1 VLSFPPAV
9 APTKVLLV
17 PLSTHASFKPLTQ
30 RLTSKLRKAGVSN
43 RVDDSSASIGKR
55 YSRNDELGTPF
66 GITVDFQIRGT
77 SVIDLSSLHSPL
89 STTMAPTSLL
99 DTSRRD
105 DITEA
110 VELNLSRDEDSVT
123 SLAAAPLAGD
133 EAGSLVALAGIN
145 SSVEQ
150 QKKNNNQHLRAFQF
164 KAPRKTTEDR
174 KQDEKAKKDT
184 KSEEEIIPGR
194 AIALSQASLFRT
206 KNGPGSSDTY
216 QRVTRLSPWPKGN
229 NGTEKHT
236 RIGAV
241 ATGLTQSGEIVFFRA
256 TETPSEKDIIG
267 RIQLSSN
274 EEAEDLD
281 FVSLEHD
288 LEKTDDGHGRFLVA
302 YTNGTDVMV
311 GEISPAS
318 SSSSSPDVR
327 SVYTIPLPASGA
339 RTARPKFRAL
349 RLLSPRTLLL
359 LQNAPNRGGSE
370 LVLLQLPSST
380 SSKSKILQRRKL
392 PRTVKIGLGL
402 DICQLGTNPQGQQQT
417 VIAASGSDNS
427 IPLFTLEYGPNRGYS
442 NFRPYTTLRDVH
454 PFSMTKL
461 TFSTF
466 IAPPHP
472 VTPDVGPQNIKLAS
486 VSMGNTVVVHTFPL
500 SPFPTSSRT
509 PRYVLVTPGPAEF
522 WELVYSIVVLLFSI
536 SAICVAMLAFAEIR
550 GGTPPVLGATEWLPE
565 SIRGAIAREY
575 VIPPRDKLTYFDTL
589 LAPRGSGDD
598 TDIPVATIAPTD
610 SQIESLRE
618 ILDRVHRAGA
628 APADLETVAPRSLSV
643 IVRCGAGQNAEQSVI
658 VETAVS
664 ASGESEQSEEEKLQ
678 AWKDLPASEQRLW
691 KQRLA
696 DAGRWTAS
704 EGESV
709 LLGVLFGEACEGLG
723 RAVRDELP

>member
-1 VLSFPPAV
+1 
-9 APTKVLLV
+9 
-17 PLSTHASFKPLTQ
+17 
-30 RLTSKLRKAGVSN
+30 
-43 RVDDSSASIGKR
+43 
-55 YSRNDELGTPF
+55 
-66 GITVDFQIRGT
+66 
-77 SVIDLSSLHSPL
+77 
-89 STTMAPTSLL
+89 MAPTVHSAKLTLSCPLFAADFDPRDNSRLLVGGGGGEGRSGSLL
-99 DTSRRD
+99 DTSHRNE
-105 DITEA
+105 ITEA

-150 QKKNNNQHLRAFQF
+150 QKKNNNQHLRAFRF
-164 KAPRKTTEDR
+164 EVPRKTTAVAASSTQSA
-174 KQDEKAKKDT
+174 QDSEKAKKDT
-184 KSEEEIIPGR
+184 QSEEEVTPGK

-216 QRVTRLSPWPKGN
+216 QRVTRLSPWPKGKD
-229 NGTEKHT
+229 GTEKHT

-241 ATGLTQSGEIVFFRA
+241 ATGLAQSGEIVFFCA
-256 TETPSEKDIIG
+256 TEKPSEKDIIG
-267 RIQLSSN
+267 RIQLSGN

-288 LEKTDDGHGRFLVA
+288 LEKTDNAHGRFLMA
-302 YTNGTDVMV
+302 YTNGADVMV
-311 GEISPAS
+311 GDIS
-318 SSSSSPDVR
+318 SSTRSNSSPDVR
-327 SVYTIPLPASGA
+327 SVYTIPLPASGT
-339 RTARPKFRAL
+339 RTARSKIRAL
-349 RLLSPRTLLL
+349 RFLSPRVLLL

-370 LVLLQLPSST
+370 LVLLQLPSSE
-380 SSKSKILQRRKL
+380 SSKSKILRRRKL

-417 VIAASGSDNS
+417 VIAVSGSDNS

-442 NFRPYTTLRDVH
+442 NLRPYTTLRDVH

-509 PRYVLVTPGPAEF
+509 PRYVLVTPGPAEI
-522 WELVYSIVVLLFSI
+522 WELVYSIIILLFSI
-536 SAICVAMLAFAEIR
+536 SAICLSMLAFAEIR
-550 GGTPPVLGATEWLPE
+550 GGTPPILGATEWLPD
-565 SIRGAIAREY
+565 SIRGIIAREY
-575 VIPPRDKLTYFDTL
+575 VLPPRDQLTYFDTL
-589 LAPRGSGDD
+589 LAPRDSD
-598 TDIPVATIAPTD
+598 TDIPVATIVSTD

-628 APADLETVAPRSLSV
+628 APADLEPVAPQSLSV
-643 IVRCGAGQNAEQSVI
+643 IVRCGGGHNAEQSVI
-658 VETAVS
+658 IETAAS
-664 ASGESEQSEEEKLQ
+664 ASTDEPEKSEEEKLQ
-678 AWKDLPASEQRLW
+678 AWNDLSASEQGVW
-691 KQRLA
+691 KQRLI
-696 DAGRWTAS
+696 DAGRWTVS

-709 LLGVLFGEACEGLG
+709 LIGVLFSEACGGLG
-723 RAVRDELP
+723 RAVREELP

>member
-1 VLSFPPAV
+1 
-9 APTKVLLV
+9 
-17 PLSTHASFKPLTQ
+17 
-30 RLTSKLRKAGVSN
+30 
-43 RVDDSSASIGKR
+43 
-55 YSRNDELGTPF
+55 
-66 GITVDFQIRGT
+66 
-77 SVIDLSSLHSPL
+77 
-89 STTMAPTSLL
+89 MAPTVHSAKLTLSCPLFAADFDPRNNGRLLVGGGGGEGRSGSLL
-99 DTSRRD
+99 DTSHRNE
-105 DITEA
+105 ITEA

-123 SLAAAPLAGD
+123 SLAAAPLVGD
-133 EAGSLVALAGIN
+133 QTGSLVALAGIN

-150 QKKNNNQHLRAFQF
+150 QKKNNNQHLRAFRF
-164 KAPRKTTEDR
+164 ELPRKTTAVAGSNTQSAEDS
-174 KQDEKAKKDT
+174 EKKET
-184 KSEEEIIPGR
+184 KSEEGVIPGK

-206 KNGPGSSDTY
+206 KKGTGSSDTY
-216 QRVTRLSPWPKGN
+216 QRVTRLSPWPKGKD
-229 NGTEKHT
+229 GTEKHT

-241 ATGLTQSGEIVFFRA
+241 ATGLAPSGEIVLFRA

-267 RIQLSSN
+267 RIQLSGN

-288 LEKTDDGHGRFLVA
+288 LEKTDDAHGRFLMA
-302 YTNGTDVMV
+302 YTNGPDVMV
-311 GEISPAS
+311 GEISS
-318 SSSSSPDVR
+318 SSRPNSSLDVR

-349 RLLSPRTLLL
+349 RFLSPRTLLL
-359 LQNAPNRGGSE
+359 LLNAPNRGGSE
-370 LVLLQLPSST
+370 LVLLQLPSTDSG
-380 SSKSKILQRRKL
+380 KSKILRRRKL

-427 IPLFTLEYGPNRGYS
+427 IPVFTIEYGPNRGYS
-442 NFRPYTTLRDVH
+442 NFRPYTTLHDVH

-466 IAPPHP
+466 IAPAHP

-509 PRYVLVTPGPAEF
+509 PRYVLVTPGPAEI
-522 WELVYSIVVLLFSI
+522 WELVYSIILLLFSI
-536 SAICVAMLAFAEIR
+536 AAICVAMLAFAEIR
-550 GGTPPVLGATEWLPE
+550 GGTPPILGATEWLPD
-565 SIRGAIAREY
+565 SIRGAIARDY
-575 VIPPRDKLTYFDTL
+575 VLPPRDKLTYFDTL
-589 LAPRGSGDD
+589 LAPRGSGIDI
-598 TDIPVATIAPTD
+598 DIPVATIISTD

-628 APADLETVAPRSLSV
+628 APADLETVAPQSLSV
-643 IVRCGAGQNAEQSVI
+643 IVRCSAGQNAEQSVI
-658 VETAVS
+658 IETAAS
-664 ASGESEQSEEEKLQ
+664 ASAHESEQSEEEKLQ
-678 AWKDLPASEQRLW
+678 AWKDLSLPEQSVW

-709 LLGVLFGEACEGLG
+709 LVGVLFSEVCVELG
-723 RAVRDELP
+723 RAVREELP

>member
-1 VLSFPPAV
+1 
-9 APTKVLLV
+9 
-17 PLSTHASFKPLTQ
+17 
-30 RLTSKLRKAGVSN
+30 
-43 RVDDSSASIGKR
+43 
-55 YSRNDELGTPF
+55 
-66 GITVDFQIRGT
+66 
-77 SVIDLSSLHSPL
+77 
-89 STTMAPTSLL
+89 MAPTVHSAKLTLSCPLFAADFDPRNSGRLLVGGGGGEGRSGSLL
-99 DTSRRD
+99 DTSRRSE
-105 DITEA
+105 ITEA

-123 SLAAAPLAGD
+123 SLAAAPLVGDKAGL
-133 EAGSLVALAGIN
+133 LVALAGIN

-150 QKKNNNQHLRAFQF
+150 QKKNNNQHLRAFRFEVPQ
-164 KAPRKTTEDR
+164 KTTAVAGSNTQGAEDS
-174 KQDEKAKKDT
+174 AK
-184 KSEEEIIPGR
+184 EEVTPGK

-229 NGTEKHT
+229 DDTGEHT

-241 ATGLTQSGEIVFFRA
+241 ATGLAPSGEIVFFRA

-267 RIQLSSN
+267 RIQLSGN

-288 LEKTDDGHGRFLVA
+288 SEKTDGAHGRFLVA
-302 YTNGTDVMV
+302 YTNGPDVMV
-311 GEISPAS
+311 GEIAS
-318 SSSSSPDVR
+318 SSRPNSSPDVR

-349 RLLSPRTLLL
+349 RFLSPGTLLL
-359 LQNAPNRGGSE
+359 LLNAPNRGGSE
-370 LVLLQLPSST
+370 LVLLELPNAK
-380 SSKSKILQRRKL
+380 SSKSKILRRRKL
-392 PRTVKIGLGL
+392 PRTLKIGLGL

-466 IAPPHP
+466 IAPQHP

-509 PRYVLVTPGPAEF
+509 PRYVLVTPGPSEI
-522 WELVYSIVVLLFSI
+522 WELVYSIIILLFSI
-536 SAICVAMLAFAEIR
+536 SAICISMLAFAEIR

-575 VIPPRDKLTYFDTL
+575 VLPPRDKLTYFDTL
-589 LAPRGSGDD
+589 LAPRGSGIG
-598 TDIPVATIAPTD
+598 TDIPVATIVSTD
-610 SQIESLRE
+610 SQIQSLRE
-618 ILDRVHRAGA
+618 ILDRIHRAGA
-628 APADLETVAPRSLSV
+628 APADLETIAPQSLSV
-643 IVRCGAGQNAEQSVI
+643 IVRCTAGQNAEESVI
-658 VETAVS
+658 IETAVS
-664 ASGESEQSEEEKLQ
+664 ASADESERVEEEKLQ
-678 AWKDLPASEQRLW
+678 AWKDLSVPEQSVW
-691 KQRLA
+691 KQRLT

-709 LLGVLFGEACEGLG
+709 FTGVLFSEASGGLG
-723 RAVRDELP
+723 RAVREELP

>member
-1 VLSFPPAV
+1 
-9 APTKVLLV
+9 
-17 PLSTHASFKPLTQ
+17 
-30 RLTSKLRKAGVSN
+30 
-43 RVDDSSASIGKR
+43 
-55 YSRNDELGTPF
+55 
-66 GITVDFQIRGT
+66 
-77 SVIDLSSLHSPL
+77 
-89 STTMAPTSLL
+89 MAPTVHSAKLTLSCPLFAADFDPRNNGRLLVGGGGGEGRSGVGNKISLL
-99 DTSRRD
+99 DTSRRSE
-105 DITEA
+105 ITEA

-123 SLAAAPLAGD
+123 SLAAAPLVGD

-150 QKKNNNQHLRAFQF
+150 QKKNNNQHLRAFRFEVPQ
-164 KAPRKTTEDR
+164 KTTAVAEGSG
-174 KQDEKAKKDT
+174 KKDT
-184 KSEEEIIPGR
+184 KPEEEVIPGK

-216 QRVTRLSPWPKGN
+216 QRVTRLSPWPKGKDGN
-229 NGTEKHT
+229 EKHT

-241 ATGLTQSGEIVFFRA
+241 ATGLAPSGEIVFFRA
-256 TETPSEKDIIG
+256 TETPSEKDVIG
-267 RIQLSSN
+267 RIQLSGN

-281 FVSLEHD
+281 FVSLED
-288 LEKTDDGHGRFLVA
+288 DSEKTDDAHGRFLVA
-302 YTNGTDVMV
+302 YTNGPDVMV
-311 GEISPAS
+311 GEISS
-318 SSSSSPDVR
+318 SSRPNSSPDVR
-327 SVYTIPLPASGA
+327 SVYTIPLPANGA

-349 RLLSPRTLLL
+349 RFLSPRTLLL
-359 LQNAPNRGGSE
+359 LLNAPNRGGSE
-370 LVLLQLPSST
+370 LVLLQLPSAK
-380 SSKSKILQRRKL
+380 SSKSKILRRRKL
-392 PRTVKIGLGL
+392 PRTLKIGLGL
-402 DICQLGTNPQGQQQT
+402 DICQLGTNSQGQQQT

-509 PRYVLVTPGPAEF
+509 PRYVLVTPGPSEI
-522 WELVYSIVVLLFSI
+522 WELVYSIIILLFSI

-550 GGTPPVLGATEWLPE
+550 GGTPPILGATEWLPD

-575 VIPPRDKLTYFDTL
+575 VLPPRDKLTYFDTL
-589 LAPRGSGDD
+589 LAPRGSDSD
-598 TDIPVATIAPTD
+598 TDIPVANIVPTD

-628 APADLETVAPRSLSV
+628 APADLETIAPQSLSV
-643 IVRCGAGQNAEQSVI
+643 IVRCSAGQNAEQSVI
-658 VETAVS
+658 IETALS
-664 ASGESEQSEEEKLQ
+664 ASVDESEQSEEEKLQ
-678 AWKDLPASEQRLW
+678 AWKDLSVSEQSIW
-691 KQRLA
+691 KQRLV

-704 EGESV
+704 EGENV
-709 LLGVLFGEACEGLG
+709 LIGVLFSEACGELG
-723 RAVRDELP
+723 RAVREELP

>member
-1 VLSFPPAV
+1 
-9 APTKVLLV
+9 
-17 PLSTHASFKPLTQ
+17 
-30 RLTSKLRKAGVSN
+30 
-43 RVDDSSASIGKR
+43 
-55 YSRNDELGTPF
+55 
-66 GITVDFQIRGT
+66 
-77 SVIDLSSLHSPL
+77 
-89 STTMAPTSLL
+89 MAPTVHSAKLTLSCPLFAADFDPRNNGRLLVGGGGGEGRSGSLL

-105 DITEA
+105 KITEA

-133 EAGSLVALAGIN
+133 EGGSLVALAGIN

-150 QKKNNNQHLRAFQF
+150 QKKNNNQHLRAFRF
-164 KAPRKTTEDR
+164 EAPRKTTEDR

-184 KSEEEIIPGR
+184 KSEEEVIPGR

-216 QRVTRLSPWPKGN
+216 QRVTRLSPWPKGKD
-229 NGTEKHT
+229 GTEKHT

-241 ATGLTQSGEIVFFRA
+241 ATGLAQSGEIVFFRA
-256 TETPSEKDIIG
+256 TETPSEKDIVG

-274 EEAEDLD
+274 EEAEDMD
-281 FVSLEHD
+281 FVSLERD

-311 GEISPAS
+311 GEISCS
-318 SSSSSPDVR
+318 SSSNSSPDVR
-327 SVYTIPLPASGA
+327 SVYNIPLPASGA

-349 RLLSPRTLLL
+349 RFLSPRTLLL

-370 LVLLQLPSST
+370 LVLLQLPSAK

-509 PRYVLVTPGPAEF
+509 PRYVLVTPGPAEI
-522 WELVYSIVVLLFSI
+522 WELIYSIIVLLFSI

-589 LAPRGSGDD
+589 LAPRGSGGD
-598 TDIPVATIAPTD
+598 TDTPVATIVPTE

-628 APADLETVAPRSLSV
+628 APADLETVAPQSLSV

-678 AWKDLPASEQRLW
+678 AWKDLSASEQSVW

-709 LLGVLFGEACEGLG
+709 LLGVLFGEACGGIGEGCEG
-723 RAVRDELP
+723 

>member
-1 VLSFPPAV
+1 
-9 APTKVLLV
+9 
-17 PLSTHASFKPLTQ
+17 
-30 RLTSKLRKAGVSN
+30 
-43 RVDDSSASIGKR
+43 
-55 YSRNDELGTPF
+55 
-66 GITVDFQIRGT
+66 
-77 SVIDLSSLHSPL
+77 
-89 STTMAPTSLL
+89 MAPTVHSAKLTLSCPLFAADFDPRDNGRLLVGGGGGEGRSGSLL
-99 DTSRRD
+99 DTSRRNE
-105 DITEA
+105 ITEA

-150 QKKNNNQHLRAFQF
+150 QKKNNNQHLRAFRFEVPQ
-164 KAPRKTTEDR
+164 KTTAEDS
-174 KQDEKAKKDT
+174 KKAKKDT
-184 KSEEEIIPGR
+184 KSEEEVIPGK

-206 KNGPGSSDTY
+206 KNGSGSSDTY
-216 QRVTRLSPWPKGN
+216 QRVTRLSPWPKGKDGN
-229 NGTEKHT
+229 KKHT

-241 ATGLTQSGEIVFFRA
+241 ATGLAPSGEIVFFRA

-267 RIQLSSN
+267 RVQLGGN

-281 FVSLEHD
+281 FVNLEHD
-288 LEKTDDGHGRFLVA
+288 LEKTDDAHGRFLVA
-302 YTNGTDVMV
+302 YTNGADVMA
-311 GEISPAS
+311 GEISS
-318 SSSSSPDVR
+318 SSRSNSSPDVR

-339 RTARPKFRAL
+339 RTARPKIRAL
-349 RLLSPRTLLL
+349 RFLSPKTLLL
-359 LQNAPNRGGSE
+359 LQNAPSRGGSE
-370 LVLLQLPSST
+370 LVLVQLPSAK
-380 SSKSKILQRRKL
+380 SSKSKILRRRKL

-417 VIAASGSDNS
+417 VIAVSGSDNS

-466 IAPPHP
+466 IAPAHP
-472 VTPDVGPQNIKLAS
+472 VTPDIGPQNIKLAS

-509 PRYVLVTPGPAEF
+509 PRYVLVTPGPAEI
-522 WELVYSIVVLLFSI
+522 WELVYSIIILLFSI
-536 SAICVAMLAFAEIR
+536 SAICLAMLAFSEIR
-550 GGTPPVLGATEWLPE
+550 GGTPPILGATEWLPD

-575 VIPPRDKLTYFDTL
+575 VLPPRDKLTYFDTL
-589 LAPRGSGDD
+589 LTPRGSN
-598 TDIPVATIAPTD
+598 TNIPVATIVPTD

-628 APADLETVAPRSLSV
+628 APADLEPVVPQSLSV
-643 IVRCGAGQNAEQSVI
+643 IVRCGAGHDAEQSVI
-658 VETAVS
+658 IETAAA
-664 ASGESEQSEEEKLQ
+664 ASGKSEQFEEKLK
-678 AWKDLPASEQRLW
+678 AWKDLSASEQSVW
-691 KQRLA
+691 KQKLV
-696 DAGRWTAS
+696 DAGRWTVS

-709 LLGVLFGEACEGLG
+709 LLGVLFSEACGGLG
-723 RAVRDELP
+723 RAVRE

>member
-1 VLSFPPAV
+1 
-9 APTKVLLV
+9 
-17 PLSTHASFKPLTQ
+17 
-30 RLTSKLRKAGVSN
+30 
-43 RVDDSSASIGKR
+43 
-55 YSRNDELGTPF
+55 
-66 GITVDFQIRGT
+66 
-77 SVIDLSSLHSPL
+77 
-89 STTMAPTSLL
+89 MAPTVHSAKLTLSCPLFAADFDPRNNGRLLVGGGGGEGRSGSLI
-99 DTSRRD
+99 DTSHRN

-133 EAGSLVALAGIN
+133 EAGSLVVLAGIN

-150 QKKNNNQHLRAFQF
+150 QKKNNNQHLRAFRF
-164 KAPRKTTEDR
+164 ELPRKTTIAAASNTRSAENSE
-174 KQDEKAKKDT
+174 KDEQAKKDS
-184 KSEEEIIPGR
+184 KSDGEVIPGKT
-194 AIALSQASLFRT
+194 IALSQASLFRT

-216 QRVTRLSPWPKGN
+216 QRVTRLSPWPKGKD
-229 NGTEKHT
+229 GTGKHT

-241 ATGLTQSGEIVFFRA
+241 ATGLAQPGEIVFFCA

-267 RIQLSSN
+267 RIQLSGN

-281 FVSLEHD
+281 FVSLEDD
-288 LEKTDDGHGRFLVA
+288 LEKTDDAHGRFLVA
-302 YTNGTDVMV
+302 YTNGPDVMV
-311 GEISPAS
+311 GEISS
-318 SSSSSPDVR
+318 SSRSNSSPDVR

-349 RLLSPRTLLL
+349 RFLSPRTLLL

-370 LVLLQLPSST
+370 LVLLQLPSAKSN
-380 SSKSKILQRRKL
+380 KSKILRRRKL

-417 VIAASGSDNS
+417 VIAASCSDNS

-472 VTPDVGPQNIKLAS
+472 VTPDIGPQNIKLAS

-500 SPFPTSSRT
+500 SPFPASSRT
-509 PRYVLVTPGPAEF
+509 PRYVLVTPGPAEI
-522 WELVYSIVVLLFSI
+522 WELVYSIIILLFSI
-536 SAICVAMLAFAEIR
+536 SAICIAMLAFTEIR
-550 GGTPPVLGATEWLPE
+550 GGTPPFLGATEWLPD
-565 SIRGAIAREY
+565 SIRGVIAREY
-575 VIPPRDKLTYFDTL
+575 VVPPRDKLTYFDTL
-589 LAPRGSGDD
+589 LSPRGSID
-598 TDIPVATIAPTD
+598 TDIPVANIVPTD

-628 APADLETVAPRSLSV
+628 APADLETIAPQALSV
-643 IVRCGAGQNAEQSVI
+643 IVRCGAGLDAEQSVV
-658 VETAVS
+658 VETAAS
-664 ASGESEQSEEEKLQ
+664 ASVGKSENEEEKLQ
-678 AWKDLPASEQRLW
+678 AWKDLSGAEQSVW
-691 KQRLA
+691 KQRLV

-709 LLGVLFGEACEGLG
+709 FVGVLFNEACGGLG
-723 RAVRDELP
+723 RAVREQLP

>member
-1 VLSFPPAV
+1 MLSV
-9 APTKVLLV
+9 
-17 PLSTHASFKPLTQ
+17 Q
-30 RLTSKLRKAGVSN
+30 
-43 RVDDSSASIGKR
+43 
-55 YSRNDELGTPF
+55 
-66 GITVDFQIRGT
+66 
-77 SVIDLSSLHSPL
+77 
-89 STTMAPTSLL
+89 SLL

-105 DITEA
+105 KITEA

-133 EAGSLVALAGIN
+133 EGGSLVALAGIN

-150 QKKNNNQHLRAFQF
+150 QKKNNNQHLRAFRF
-164 KAPRKTTEDR
+164 EAPRKTTEDR

-184 KSEEEIIPGR
+184 KSEEEVIPGR

-216 QRVTRLSPWPKGN
+216 QRVTRLSPWPKGKD
-229 NGTEKHT
+229 GTEKHT

-241 ATGLTQSGEIVFFRA
+241 ATGLAQSGEIVFFRA
-256 TETPSEKDIIG
+256 TETPSEKDIVG

-274 EEAEDLD
+274 EEAEDMD
-281 FVSLEHD
+281 FVSLERD

-311 GEISPAS
+311 GEISCS
-318 SSSSSPDVR
+318 SSSNSSPDVR
-327 SVYTIPLPASGA
+327 SVYNIPLPASGA

-349 RLLSPRTLLL
+349 RFLSPRTLLL

-370 LVLLQLPSST
+370 LVLLQLPSAK

-509 PRYVLVTPGPAEF
+509 PRYVLVTPGPAEI
-522 WELVYSIVVLLFSI
+522 WELIYSIIVLLFSI

-589 LAPRGSGDD
+589 LAPRGSGGD
-598 TDIPVATIAPTD
+598 TDTPVATIVPTE

-628 APADLETVAPRSLSV
+628 APADLETVAPQSLSV

-658 VETAVS
+658 VETAV
-664 ASGESEQSEEEKLQ
+664 
-678 AWKDLPASEQRLW
+678 
-691 KQRLA
+691 
-696 DAGRWTAS
+696 
-704 EGESV
+704 
-709 LLGVLFGEACEGLG
+709 
-723 RAVRDELP
+723 

>member
-1 VLSFPPAV
+1 
-9 APTKVLLV
+9 
-17 PLSTHASFKPLTQ
+17 
-30 RLTSKLRKAGVSN
+30 
-43 RVDDSSASIGKR
+43 
-55 YSRNDELGTPF
+55 
-66 GITVDFQIRGT
+66 
-77 SVIDLSSLHSPL
+77 
-89 STTMAPTSLL
+89 
-99 DTSRRD
+99 
-105 DITEA
+105 
-110 VELNLSRDEDSVT
+110 LNLSRDEDSVT

-150 QKKNNNQHLRAFQF
+150 QKKNNNQHLRAFRFEVLQ
-164 KAPRKTTEDR
+164 KTIAEDSG
-174 KQDEKAKKDT
+174 KAKKDT
-184 KSEEEIIPGR
+184 KSEEEVIPGK

-206 KNGPGSSDTY
+206 KNGTGSSDTY
-216 QRVTRLSPWPKGN
+216 QRVTRLSPWLKGKD
-229 NGTEKHT
+229 GSEKHT

-241 ATGLTQSGEIVFFRA
+241 ATGLAPSGEIVFFRA

-267 RIQLSSN
+267 RIQLGGN

-288 LEKTDDGHGRFLVA
+288 LEKTDDAHGQFLVA
-302 YTNGTDVMV
+302 YTNGTDVMA
-311 GEISPAS
+311 GEISS
-318 SSSSSPDVR
+318 SSRSNSSPDVR

-339 RTARPKFRAL
+339 RTARPKIRAL
-349 RLLSPRTLLL
+349 RFLSPKTLLL

-370 LVLLQLPSST
+370 LVLIQLPSAK
-380 SSKSKILQRRKL
+380 SSKSKILRRRKL

-417 VIAASGSDNS
+417 VIAVSGSDNS

-466 IAPPHP
+466 IAPAHP

-500 SPFPTSSRT
+500 SPFPASSRT
-509 PRYVLVTPGPAEF
+509 PRYVLVTPGPAEI
-522 WELVYSIVVLLFSI
+522 WELVYSIIILLFSI
-536 SAICVAMLAFAEIR
+536 SAICLAMLAFSEIR
-550 GGTPPVLGATEWLPE
+550 GGTPPILGATEWLPD

-575 VIPPRDKLTYFDTL
+575 VLPPRDKLTYFDTL
-589 LAPRGSGDD
+589 LAPRGSDA
-598 TDIPVATIAPTD
+598 DIPVATIVPTD

-628 APADLETVAPRSLSV
+628 APADLEPVAPQSLSV
-643 IVRCGAGQNAEQSVI
+643 IVRCGAGHNAEQSVI
-658 VETAVS
+658 IETA
-664 ASGESEQSEEEKLQ
+664 AAASEEEKLR
-678 AWKDLPASEQRLW
+678 AWKDLSASEQSVW
-691 KQRLA
+691 KQRLV

-709 LLGVLFGEACEGLG
+709 LLGVLFGEACGGLG
-723 RAVRDELP
+723 RAVRNELP